1 MGATTSGG
9 SARDLR
15 PLVKASTTSAPTPGA
30 VQLLLKEKG
39 ERVPERYEK
48 PLIKLIIV
56 GCLLFNYVLCVLNTH
71 LISVSDKHVIGA
83 ELLLM
88 TAAWGVLMWGGKRL
102 QVGWLCLALAFVV
115 IPVFVMILREQP
127 MPKTVRDI
135 IIVPTFVLLGM
146 RYGRHNLSG
155 FVVALCALVFF
166 VAFIEASF
174 VDQYQQYVDVIG
186 YYISKGAASEG
197 PMFLDTR
204 LYVSA
209 IRLAGRMFGSFLGD
223 LRASSIFLEPVSLG
237 MFAAIVSC
245 YALAAGDEI
254 TRGRRMA
261 CLAFA
266 VVFVVLCD
274 GRLAFGLV
282 ILALAAR
289 FILFRL
295 PKIVLFLYL
304 PLAMGIALL
313 LQIILPF
320 TPQGDN
326 LLGRINNTATLL
338 RSMTLDIYLGLSP
351 SALPTVDSGI
361 AYLIERVGLIG
372 VAIFWCALCALCQYN
387 DRVQRTFA
395 HTVCLYLSISWLVS
409 YATFTIKTAAFLWFL
424 FGTFQA
430 GQKTSVPGRIPSAT
444 RAAFQHFRTRP
455 ASNIFQGRS

>member
-1 MGATTSGG
+1 M
-9 SARDLR
+9 
-15 PLVKASTTSAPTPGA
+15 
-30 VQLLLKEKG
+30 
-39 ERVPERYEK
+39 PERYEQ

-56 GCLLFNYVLCVLNTH
+56 GCLLFNYVLCILNTH
-71 LISVSDKHVIGA
+71 FISVSDKHVIGA
-83 ELLLM
+83 ELVLM
-88 TAAWGVLMWGGKRL
+88 GASWGVLMWGGKRL

-115 IPVFVMILREQP
+115 IPVFVMILREQL

-174 VDQYQQYVDVIG
+174 VDQYQKYVDVIS
-186 YYISKGAASEG
+186 YYISKGAATEEQSK
-197 PMFLDTR
+197 FHDTR
-204 LYVSA
+204 LFVSA
-209 IRLAGRMFGSFLGD
+209 IRPDGRMFGSLLGD

-237 MFAAIVSC
+237 MFATIVAC

-261 CLAFA
+261 CLVFAF
-266 VVFVVLCD
+266 VFVVLCD

-295 PKIVLFLYL
+295 PKIMLFLYL

-320 TPQGDN
+320 TPEGDN
-326 LLGRINNTATLL
+326 LLGRINTTAILL
-338 RSMTLDIYLGLSP
+338 RWMTLDVYLGLSP
-351 SALPTVDSGI
+351 SALSTADSGI
-361 AYLIERVGLIG
+361 AYMIESVGLIG
-372 VAIFWCALCALCQYN
+372 VAIFWCALCALCLYN

-395 HTVCLYLSISWLVS
+395 HTVCFYLSISWLVS

-424 FGTFQA
+424 FGTFQV
-430 GQKTSVPGRIPSAT
+430 GQKTSVPRRIPSAT
-444 RAAFQHFRTRP
+444 RAAFQNVTSVEH
-455 ASNIFQGRS
+455 I